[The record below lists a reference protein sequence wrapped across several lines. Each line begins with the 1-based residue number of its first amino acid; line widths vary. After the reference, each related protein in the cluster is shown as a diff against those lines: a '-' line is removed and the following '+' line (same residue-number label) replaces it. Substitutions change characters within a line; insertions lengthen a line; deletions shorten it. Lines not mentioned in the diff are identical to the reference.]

1 VAAVGRR
8 EVDSGMDVIRT
19 FIAAAKR
26 KPRTVAL
33 PEGAEPRI
41 LAAARRLADERI
53 ARPLLIG
60 PADAIKAAA
69 KTAGVDL
76 AGIATIDPGAS
87 GELDRFAAAYAKARG
102 TVEPKVARRLV
113 RKPLYFAGMMVREG
127 DADAVVGGADNPTRR
142 VIEAGLLTV
151 GLAPGIKTPS
161 SLFLMTAPDFLG
173 RGPRTFVFADCA
185 VNVEP
190 DAVALADIALASA
203 ASAEK
208 LLREQPR
215 VAMLSFSTHGSA
227 RHKRIDKVI
236 EALAIARKRAPDLLI
251 DGELQVDSALIP
263 AVAKKKLKGKSAVA
277 GRANVLVFP
286 DLDSGN
292 IGYKLAQYLGG
303 AQAVGPILQGFAKPV
318 ADLSRG
324 ASADDIVATCAVAF
338 ALA

>member
-1 VAAVGRR
+1 
-8 EVDSGMDVIRT
+8 MDVIQT

-26 KPRTVAL
+26 NLRTVAL
-33 PEGAEPRI
+33 PEGTEPRI

-69 KTAGVDL
+69 KTTGFDL
-76 AGIATIDPGAS
+76 AGIEVVDPDAS
-87 GELDRFAAAYAKARG
+87 GDLDRFAEAYAASRG
-102 TVEPKVARRLV
+102 TVEAKVARRLV

-127 DADAVVGGADNPTRR
+127 LADAMVGGADNPTRR

-161 SLFLMTAPDFLG
+161 SLFLMALPDFLG
-173 RGPRTFVFADCA
+173 TGPRTFVFADCA
-185 VNVEP
+185 VNAEP
-190 DAVALADIALASA
+190 DAEALADIALASA
-203 ASAEK
+203 ASAAK
-208 LLREQPR
+208 LLGEEPR

-236 EALAIARKRAPDLLI
+236 EALAIARKRAPDLNI
-251 DGELQVDSALIP
+251 DGELQVDAALVP
-263 AVAKKKLKGKSAVA
+263 AVASKKLKGHSAVA

-324 ASADDIVATCAVAF
+324 ASPDDIVATCAVTL

>member
-1 VAAVGRR
+1 
-8 EVDSGMDVIRT
+8 MDVIRT
-19 FIAAAKR
+19 YIAAAKR
-26 KPRTVAL
+26 KPRTVVL

-53 ARPLLIG
+53 ARPLLVG

-69 KTAGVDL
+69 DAAGVEL
-76 AGIATIDPGAS
+76 AGIAIIDPEAS

-127 DADAVVGGADNPTRR
+127 DADAVVGGAANPTRR
-142 VIEAGLLTV
+142 MIEAGLLTI
-151 GLAPGIKTPS
+151 GLAAGIKTPS
-161 SLFLMTAPDFLG
+161 SLFLIAASDFLG
-173 RGPRTFVFADCA
+173 TGPRSFVFADCA

-190 DAVALADIALASA
+190 DAETLADIALASA
-203 ASAEK
+203 ANAAK
-208 LLREQPR
+208 LLREEPR

-227 RHKRIDKVI
+227 RHPRVDKVT
-236 EALAIARKRAPDLLI
+236 EALAIARKRAPDLKI
-251 DGELQVDSALIP
+251 DGELQADSALIP
-263 AVAKKKLKGKSAVA
+263 AVAAKKLKRESAVA

-292 IGYKLAQYLGG
+292 IGYKLVQHFGG
-303 AQAVGPILQGFAKPV
+303 AQAIGPILQGFAKPV

-324 ASADDIVATCAVAF
+324 ASADDIVATCAIT
-338 ALA
+338 LTLS